1 MDQRTA
7 TAEQAMLASKRT
19 RAGDREMSQY
29 IQPDNGFAEIMAGKQ
44 KRRDALLRAVSQA
57 SPDDI
62 EAAAQR
68 IKEVMRESK
77 GNQRRQ
83 RISPPAFFAR

>member
-1 MDQRTA
+1 MC
-7 TAEQAMLASKRT
+7 SH
-19 RAGDREMSQY
+19 
-29 IQPDNGFAEIMAGKQ
+29 IQPENNLTEIMAGKQ
-44 KRRDALLRAVSQA
+44 KRRDALLHALSLA
-57 SPDDI
+57 KPADL

-83 RISPPAFFAR
+83 RIKPPAFSERE

>member
-1 MDQRTA
+1 
-7 TAEQAMLASKRT
+7 
-19 RAGDREMSQY
+19 MSSH
-29 IQPDNGFAEIMAGKQ
+29 IQPENSLAEIIAGKQ
-44 KRRDALLRAVSQA
+44 KRRAALLHALSLA
-57 SPDDI
+57 KPADL

-83 RISPPAFFAR
+83 RIKPPALSD